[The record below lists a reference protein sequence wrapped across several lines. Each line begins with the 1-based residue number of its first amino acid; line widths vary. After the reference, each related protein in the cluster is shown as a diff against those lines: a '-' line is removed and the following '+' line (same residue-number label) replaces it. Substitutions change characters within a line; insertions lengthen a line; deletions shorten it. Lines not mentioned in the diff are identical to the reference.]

1 MPLSS
6 SPEHYGVRSFY
17 APEAGTLQGP
27 KALLQVE
34 GRGDSSFADYAH
46 KPNFTALQGIG
57 DGSTGNVEALKRI
70 FASDLGGCGGSHV
83 PLSKK
88 WGSAIPYRPHYLVVN
103 GLEGEPETFKDYFL
117 MVHYPQ
123 VVIEG
128 IAIACRLLCIHEV
141 YLVINAAYRAGYEA
155 LQAVIRDN
163 QPLLEGFRIHLRY
176 GPEVDL
182 YIVGEETALLN
193 YLEGERG
200 EPRLKPPYPH
210 EQGLW
215 GKPTVINN
223 VETLSWLP
231 ILLAMPERF
240 AQQRPK
246 LITLLGDV
254 RHQGIYEVNL
264 GDPLPEILEKAQ
276 ADDLAFVEIGGISGG
291 LIPAA
296 LADVAYE
303 DEALSALGLQVGSG
317 TIRVFDSSRDPL
329 AVMVRSMAYFR
340 EESCG
345 RCTPCRVGTQE
356 LSGFAKQLQQG
367 NVTAE
372 GVNRSRDISKTM
384 QLTST
389 CGLGR
394 AAPVPL
400 LSYLNYFVEQ
410 DGD

>member
-1 MPLSS
+1 MPHSG
-6 SPEHYGVRSFY
+6 PEHYGVSSFY
-17 APEAGTLQGP
+17 AHEAGSAQGP
-27 KALLQVE
+27 KALVAVE
-34 GRGDSSFADYAH
+34 GRGDSSFADYVC
-46 KPNFTALQGIG
+46 KGDFSALQGIG
-57 DGSTGNVEALKRI
+57 DGNAASIEVLKRI
-70 FASDLGGCGGSHV
+70 FASGLGGCGGSHI

-88 WGSAIPYRPHYLVVN
+88 WGTAIPHQPRYLVVN
-103 GLEGEPETFKDYFL
+103 GLEGEPYTFKDYFL

-128 IAIACRLLCIHEV
+128 IAIACRVLGIREV
-141 YLVINAAYRAGYEA
+141 FLVINSAYREGYES
-155 LQAVIRDN
+155 LQAVIGDN
-163 QPLLEGFRIHLRY
+163 QPMLGDIRIHLRY

-193 YLEGERG
+193 YLEGRRG

-215 GKPTVINN
+215 GTPTVINN

-231 ILLAMPERF
+231 ILLAMPGRF
-240 AQQRPK
+240 AQRRPK
-246 LITLLGDV
+246 LVTLLGDV
-254 RHQGIYEVNL
+254 RDPGIYEVNL
-264 GDPLPEILEKAQ
+264 GDPLPKILGQAQ
-276 ADDLAFVEIGGISGG
+276 ADDLAFAEIGGISGG
-291 LIPAA
+291 LLPAA
-296 LADVAYE
+296 LTDVAYE
-303 DEALSALGLQVGSG
+303 DEALSGLGLQVGSG

-329 AVMVRSMAYFR
+329 AEMVRSMMYFR

-345 RCTPCRVGTQE
+345 RCTPCRVGTQA
-356 LSGFAKQLQQG
+356 LAGFANQLQRG
-367 NVTAE
+367 RMTAA
-372 GVNRSRDISKTM
+372 GVNRSRDISVTM